1 MDLHNKVQGK
11 FFDKDFRKKLRANP
25 KQVLFDA
32 KVKVVTNTKDTIYVV
47 IPSQKIPIEALG
59 GVSAA
64 EIANLSKRDQMLI
77 TSPDLYEAYKASG
90 WVYHCF

>member
-47 IPSQKIPIEALG
+47 IPEQKVSAEVLG

-64 EIANLSKRDQMLI
+64 NIRNGIQSPHSHNLCAMGATGGS
-77 TSPDLYEAYKASG
+77 
-90 WVYHCF
+90 W